1 MGPFDEMHCSDE
13 PRLILFLNITG
24 VKILKWS
31 QVKCWQQNGTSTASY
46 SLSCTL
52 CINAH
57 DKENCCKTSTLYV
70 FYFSRKLNISKTQ
83 WKLILE
89 KLTRLGF

>member
-1 MGPFDEMHCSDE
+1 MGPFDDMHHSDE
-13 PRLILFLNITG
+13 SRLILFLITG
-24 VKILKWS
+24 LITGGKILKWS
-31 QVKCWQQNGTSTASY
+31 QVKWWQQKETSTASY
-46 SLSCTL
+46 SL